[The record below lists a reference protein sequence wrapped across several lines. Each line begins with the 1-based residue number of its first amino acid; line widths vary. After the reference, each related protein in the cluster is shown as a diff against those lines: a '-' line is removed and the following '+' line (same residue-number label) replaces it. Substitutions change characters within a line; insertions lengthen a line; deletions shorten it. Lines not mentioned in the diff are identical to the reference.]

1 MNRPDLKRFVIDFG
15 GPLLARTTE
24 GIEGSVSVGEGA
36 TFVGVNAQR
45 NANDNSWR
53 LAFEIKPDG
62 SGKPVELRAF
72 LRKGEDVVSE
82 TWSYRWQP

>member
-1 MNRPDLKRFVIDFG
+1 LLSRLPDGVTG
-15 GPLLARTTE
+15 V
-24 GIEGSVSVGEGA
+24 VSVGEGA
-36 TFVGVNAQR
+36 TFVGVNTQR
-45 NANDNSWR
+45 SPYDNTWR

-72 LRKGEDVVSE
+72 LRKGDDVLTE